1 MSDAEASA
9 THQSPPDDWAA
20 LLTGDEWRVAVRA
33 LGFDRLRELRSMMSE
48 FTPTFRRAVIR
59 HLSNLD
65 GYDPGRK
72 ALLAIA
78 RSAHEL
84 RRENC
89 PCGRE
94 ITG

>member
-1 MSDAEASA
+1 
-9 THQSPPDDWAA
+9 
-20 LLTGDEWRVAVRA
+20 
-33 LGFDRLRELRSMMSE
+33 MMSE
-48 FTPTFRRAVIR
+48 FTPTFRRAVVR
-59 HLSNLD
+59 HLANLD